1 MNKLQQKVDDDKQF
15 IEAFESGMQEGT
27 TDILT
32 QLLKDASKF
41 IYNGREFDFDNKDPI
56 FFRSGPKQE
65 MQSSTQCY
73 VCEAEFKSYKKMKYW

>member
-1 MNKLQQKVDDDKQF
+1 
-15 IEAFESGMQEGT
+15 MQEGT

-56 FFRSGPKQE
+56 FFRQGPK
-65 MQSSTQCY
+65 
-73 VCEAEFKSYKKMKYW
+73 